1 MGPGVG
7 AILGAWTSAWA
18 DGTAGVVIAL
28 AGLGIIV
35 LNRAF
40 WVRQAGLGLVVWGLL
55 WGRIA
60 FGPVPDPGW
69 PATAA
74 DGTRTVLEGTVLGEP
89 AGRAAGQ
96 EVWLEL
102 TGRRSALGWEPAAG
116 RVVVRTAYAGP
127 LLPGDRVVISGT
139 LRLAGRSPD
148 FDYRAWLAARGVSRV
163 IYDGKVLAVEPGQSL
178 ETVAGR
184 VRRWLGANLR
194 SRLPPDEAALAEGL
208 LLGLRSG
215 LSAEAREAFNRTGTT
230 HILVVSGYNVA
241 VVGAV
246 FLTAGRLVVGG
257 WGWLWGLAGVG
268 LYFGLVGPSPPTI
281 RAAIM
286 GMLALVGMGLG
297 RPAWPANGLGLAI
310 AAMLLV
316 EPGLLADLS
325 FQLSVLAT
333 AGIIFLVPVMQ
344 GWYLPRLAAATRPG
358 LIRRAV
364 LGAADGAAFIAAAWA
379 ATAPVILAG
388 FRVIS
393 PVAIPVNL
401 LIAPAV
407 PPALFGSALLALAGP
422 LGPLADLLA
431 GAVGIPLG
439 FILRVVWAFAR
450 LPGAAVGVGPWGKV
464 EAALWLGA
472 LGALAFGP
480 SRRVLVR
487 TWPLG
492 PACMLA
498 GALLSAALLP
508 TPARLDLYDL
518 GGRRL
523 LLAETSDGRVLI
535 GSTRAP
541 GSLVRTLIN
550 RLPAW
555 DRYLDLVVW
564 TDPGLPPAEAIS
576 ALGREFKLGRVL
588 APDDLADRPEVGL
601 GKSLRLRAYPG
612 PRGPAAWVVVTVGE
626 ADVAL
631 GLGEAMA
638 ELPEEVVGAEL
649 VVPGDAGNGWEVGL
663 KGYVVGTEGGGG
675 EGYLVLPAGGR
686 LTFWTDGQ
694 TVWPAGD

>member
-1 MGPGVG
+1 MGAGIG
-7 AILGAWTSAWA
+7 ALLGAWSSAGA
-18 DGTAGVVIAL
+18 DGTAGAVIAL
-28 AGLGIIV
+28 AGLGIIL
-35 LNRAF
+35 LNRSF
-40 WVRQAGLGLVVWGLL
+40 WLRQAGLGLAAWGLL

-89 AGRAAGQ
+89 TARAAGQ

-102 TGRRSALGWEPAAG
+102 TGRRSALGWDPAAG
-116 RVVVRTAYAGP
+116 RVVARTAYPGP
-127 LLPGDRVVISGT
+127 ILPGDRVVISGT
-139 LRLAGRSPD
+139 LRVPGRSPD

-163 IYDGKVLAVEPGQSL
+163 MYDGKVLAVEPGESL

-194 SRLPPDEAALAEGL
+194 SWLPSEEATLAEGL

-246 FLTAGRLVVGG
+246 FLAAGRLVVGG
-257 WGWLWGLAGVG
+257 WGWLWGLAGIG
-268 LYFGLVGPSPPTI
+268 LYLGLVGPSPPTI

-286 GMLALVGMGLG
+286 GMLALVGIGLG
-297 RPAWPANGLGLAI
+297 RPAWPANGLGLAV
-310 AAMLLV
+310 AAMLLA
-316 EPGLLADLS
+316 EPGFLADLS
-325 FQLSVLAT
+325 FQLSGLAT
-333 AGIIFLVPVMQ
+333 AGIIFLVPAMQ
-344 GWYLPRLAAATRPG
+344 GWYLPRLTAATRPG
-358 LIRRAV
+358 LARRMV
-364 LGAADGAAFIAAAWA
+364 LGAADVAAVTAAAWA
-379 ATAPVILAG
+379 ATTPVILAG
-388 FRVIS
+388 FRVFS
-393 PVAIPVNL
+393 PVAIPVNV

-422 LGPLADLLA
+422 LGPPADLLA
-431 GAVGIPLG
+431 AAVRVPLG
-439 FILRVVWAFAR
+439 FILGVVRAFAD
-450 LPGAAVGVGPWGKV
+450 LPGAAVEVGPWGWV
-464 EAALWLGA
+464 EAALWLGV
-472 LGALAFGP
+472 LGTLAFGP
-480 SRRVLVR
+480 SRRMLAR

-492 PACMLA
+492 PACLLA
-498 GALLSAALLP
+498 GALLAAALLP
-508 TPARLDLYDL
+508 APARLDLYDL

-535 GSTRAP
+535 GSARAS
-541 GSLVRTLIN
+541 GSLVRALIN

-564 TDPGLPPAEAIS
+564 TDPGLPPAEAVS

-588 APDDLADRPEVGL
+588 GPDDLADRPELWL
-601 GKSLRLRAYPG
+601 GGSVRLQAYPG
-612 PRGPAAWVVVTVGE
+612 PKGPATWVVLMVEE

-631 GLGEAMA
+631 GLGEAGP
-638 ELPEEVVGAEL
+638 ELPEEIVGAEL
-649 VVPGDAGNGWEVGL
+649 VVPGEVGNGWEGAL
-663 KGYVVGTEGGGG
+663 KGYVVGTG
-675 EGYLVLPAGGR
+675 EGEGDLVLPAGGR

-694 TVWPAGD
+694 TIWPAGE